1 MVVTKAEFD
10 AAAKNLLGA
19 EYYAKFVAAGANRAD
34 LCAEIAKQ
42 FFIQELNPDNRD
54 SMHSD
59 IFKVQAVALNLR
71 RDGCLGL
78 AD

>member
-1 MVVTKAEFD
+1 MTVTKAEFD

-34 LCAEIAKQ
+34 LCVEIAKQ
-42 FFIQELNPDNRD
+42 FFVQDLDPDDRER
-54 SMHSD
+54 MHSD
-59 IFKVQAVALNLR
+59 IFKVQCVALNLR
-71 RDGCLGL
+71 RDGNLGL